1 MVYLQPLQT
10 VQLSHWASFDTP
22 KAISPYSP
30 ELDTVTLE
38 REHVNRLLSS
48 LPADDL
54 SRITPH
60 LHHVPLRRR
69 QTVLRQGELI
79 QEIIFP
85 TGGVCSLLKTMED
98 GHTIEVIAVGAEGAI
113 GTGVAMGQ
121 ADSAT
126 DVVVQIPHD
135 AALGLPVEV
144 FRAEMQA
151 QSALSSVIGEYSR
164 QITLQLMQ
172 ASACNA
178 LHSADKR
185 CCRWLLTTDE
195 RLQSERLPVTQEMLA
210 ALLGIRRPTVTL
222 IMAELQRSGIVDYA
236 RGSLAV
242 RDRASLIARACE
254 CYRAMSPGLR
264 KVA

>member
-1 MVYLQPLQT
+1 MN
-10 VQLSHWASFDTP
+10 QLL
-22 KAISPYSP
+22 K
-30 ELDTVTLE
+30 
-38 REHVNRLLSS
+38 S

-54 SRITPH
+54 QRITPH
-60 LHHVPLRRR
+60 LRTVALRSR
-69 QTVLRQGELI
+69 QTLLRQGEPI
-79 QEIIFP
+79 QEIVFP

-98 GHTIEVIAVGAEGAI
+98 GHTIEIVAVGAEGAI

-121 ADSAT
+121 AESAT

-135 AALGLPVEV
+135 TALALPVDV

-151 QSALSSVIGEYSR
+151 QGALWSVIGEYSS
-164 QITLQLMQ
+164 QMTLQLMQ

-185 CCRWLLTTDE
+185 CCRWLLTADD

-210 ALLGIRRPTVTL
+210 VLLGIRRPTVTL
-222 IMAELQRSGIVDYA
+222 IMADLQRAGIVDYA

-242 RDRASLIARACE
+242 RDRASLISRACE

-264 KVA
+264 QVA